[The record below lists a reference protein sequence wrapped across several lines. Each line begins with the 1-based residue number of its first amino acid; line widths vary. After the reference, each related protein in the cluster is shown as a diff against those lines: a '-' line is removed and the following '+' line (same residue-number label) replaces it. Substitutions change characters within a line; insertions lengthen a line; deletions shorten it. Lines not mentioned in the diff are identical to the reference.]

1 MKDMKKIIN
10 NILGICLSLAVLAA
24 CSDKDEVTGEKA
36 LGQTGVLTL
45 KVETNAK
52 VNVITPEVGA
62 RAESGNATINQFPI
76 AIYRGDSIVK
86 SYESYAAM
94 DNEVRLPIGTYKVVA
109 HSPGEIE
116 TKMSKPYF
124 QGEENIDIKKD
135 ITSSATVTCK
145 MKNMP
150 IVLNFDPDFVN
161 AFDDWTVVMDD
172 GQNHTLTLSRSEM
185 NEGPVYWNVGDETKE
200 IRVNIRATTDDGMV
214 VVKSYRCTKS
224 SAEEDYIS
232 GSEYFGA
239 GDGLTINFT
248 PLKENAVPGAG
259 IDITVDLNWT
269 TADGDNDDVIIDVEY
284 TGSND
289 GTGGDEEGEGPI
301 VTPPVTDSKPSVDLP
316 ADFTYSLSG
325 TPAKP
330 ETANAVLKTP
340 EGLKS
345 AVVKIQTNND
355 DFKTV
360 LEKTAF
366 DEPGVLLTGAEMI
379 GNKGLGDL
387 FDALELTEKDG
398 TSKTTPQKEE
408 KEYEFPIHA
417 FYTFLD
423 MFTGTHSF
431 TITLTDV
438 KGDTASATLTITI
451 TE

>member
-1 MKDMKKIIN
+1 MKKIIN
-10 NILGICLSLAVLAA
+10 NILGICLSLAVFAA
-24 CSDKDEVTGEKA
+24 CSDKDDVTGEKA

-52 VNVITPEVGA
+52 VNVITPEIGT
-62 RAESGNATINQFPI
+62 RAESGNATINQFPV
-76 AIYRGDSIVK
+76 AIYKGDSIVK
-86 SYESYAAM
+86 SYESYSAM
-94 DNEVRLPIGTYKVVA
+94 DNEVRLPVGTYKVVA

-135 ITSSATVTCK
+135 ITSLATVTCK

-150 IVLNFDPDFVN
+150 IVLNFDPAFVN
-161 AFDDWTVVMDD
+161 AFEDWTVVMDD

-185 NEGPVYWNVGDETKE
+185 NDGPVYWNVGDGTKE

-248 PLKENAVPGAG
+248 PLKEDAVPGAS

-269 TADGDNDDVIIDVEY
+269 TADDGDDDIIIEVENTSGNVDGSGGDDNDDD
-284 TGSND
+284 D
-289 GTGGDEEGEGPI
+289 PI
-301 VTPPVTDSKPSVDLP
+301 VTPPVTGDKPSVVLP
-316 ADFTYSLSG
+316 SNFTYSLSG

-330 ETANAVLKTP
+330 ATANAVLKTP
-340 EGLKS
+340 AGLKS
-345 AVVKIQTNND
+345 AIVKIQTDNAG
-355 DFKTV
+355 FQAI
-360 LEKTAF
+360 LEDTKF
-366 DEPGVLLTGAEMI
+366 DELGALLSGAEMI
-379 GNKGLGDL
+379 NNKALGTL
-387 FDALELTEKDG
+387 FESLELTEKDG
-398 TSKTTPQKEE
+398 SLKTTPQEGAE
-408 KEYEFPIHA
+408 EYEFPIHA

-423 MFTGTHSF
+423 LFTGTHSF

-438 KGDTASATLTITI
+438 NGEDATGTLTITI